1 MLAELQSLER
11 EDRATRQ
18 KSLAKMPV
26 SISLVHCTYY
36 RLCAIGQPSFSL
48 KQTNMF
54 QPTHQ
59 RIEMASEQQREMEG
73 AFERLFVRR
82 QQGEA
87 IPSDL

>member
-26 SISLVHCTYY
+26 SISLVHY
-36 RLCAIGQPSFSL
+36 RLCAIAQPSFSL

-73 AFERLFVRR
+73 AFERLFVRP